1 MLERE
6 ICCYLF
12 ILLNEV
18 DVAFRQRDVLYTLRK
33 EFFPSEG
40 ALPFLVDVAVFIEI
54 ESVPNV
60 SCNSEEYTFRDY
72 SISSPPSM
80 SECAPLMYDW
90 KHQWRKTIVS
100 YIIEREDLELLHNTN
115 FVAFAAAAFNNFD
128 TRVFSDDEEGIE
140 DDNSTNSSSV
150 SVAGGS
156 TVEFLLTID
165 YLPCR
170 PDDGVVLE
178 AWEDILPWVR
188 K

>member
-1 MLERE
+1 
-6 ICCYLF
+6 
-12 ILLNEV
+12 
-18 DVAFRQRDVLYTLRK
+18 
-33 EFFPSEG
+33 
-40 ALPFLVDVAVFIEI
+40 
-54 ESVPNV
+54 
-60 SCNSEEYTFRDY
+60 
-72 SISSPPSM
+72 
-80 SECAPLMYDW
+80 MYDW
-90 KHQWRKTIVS
+90 KHQWSKTIVS

-128 TRVFSDDEEGIE
+128 TSVFSDDEEGIE

-150 SVAGGS
+150 SVAGDS

-188 K
+188 I